1 MDSTMNIPAVT
12 RWIACT
18 ALVLIGTMQAASAQN
33 IYKCTH
39 GGRVEYTDHPCPGA
53 SGELIHQAD
62 DSEVIDQY
70 LDLGQDAV
78 ARRYAQ
84 SRHLDGLYE
93 ARLKAHQQ
101 RMEERAQRQADEAV
115 AAKQREFDAHQ
126 QALADEAAN
135 RDRLQAENDALR
147 QQNDQLR
154 DQAAQPVEPYAPN
167 VWAPPYREHAHDHDH
182 QPPQPPQPPVFH
194 PCRQL
199 AGGRVEC

>member
-1 MDSTMNIPAVT
+1 MKIQAITK
-12 RWIACT
+12 WISCT
-18 ALVLIGTMQAASAQN
+18 ALVLIGTMQVAGAQN
-33 IYKCTH
+33 IYKCNH
-39 GGRVEYTDHPCPGA
+39 GGRIEYTDHPCPGN

-70 LDLGQDAV
+70 LDLGQEAV
-78 ARRYAQ
+78 AKRYAQ
-84 SRHLDGLYE
+84 SHHLDALYE
-93 ARLKAHQQ
+93 DRLKVHQQ
-101 RMEERAQRQADEAV
+101 RMEETAQRQADEAV

-154 DQAAQPVEPYAPN
+154 DQAAQPVEQYAPN
-167 VWAPPYREHAHDHDH
+167 VWAPPYWDRGHDHDH
-182 QPPQPPQPPVFH
+182 HPHPPQAPVSH